1 MPDYD
6 FRCKACSHE
15 FTLTFDSIEAVD
27 AAEPRCP
34 RCQSLELSRVI
45 RQVAVL
51 TSEEA
56 RLERLSDPS
65 RLAGLEDDPRTMG
78 RLMREM
84 VGEMGEDAGPEMV
97 EAIERLEAGESL
109 ESVEQSLA
117 ADSGSEAADSSLD
130 ASL

>member
-1 MPDYD
+1 M
-6 FRCKACSHE
+6 KN
-15 FTLTFDSIEAVD
+15 
-27 AAEPRCP
+27 
-34 RCQSLELSRVI
+34 
-45 RQVAVL
+45 
-51 TSEEA
+51 
-56 RLERLSDPS
+56 PS

-130 ASL
+130 AGL